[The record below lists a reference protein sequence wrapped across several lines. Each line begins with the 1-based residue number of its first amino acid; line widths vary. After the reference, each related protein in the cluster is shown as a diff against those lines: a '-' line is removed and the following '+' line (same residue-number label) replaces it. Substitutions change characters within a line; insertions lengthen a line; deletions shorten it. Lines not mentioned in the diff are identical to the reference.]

1 MAVVSPMSPAMP
13 TTLHQVYSASPLHG
27 REVPAGIMTMMR
39 EEASSEAPTPNL
51 VDDIIHVAVAKDV
64 KDSRLNLIWA
74 IQNSGGKRICI
85 LHVHVPAATIPL
97 APFGANFLESTVA
110 EDKVQE
116 FRENEK
122 QAMHKT
128 LDNYRLI
135 CKKMGVKAEK
145 LHIDKDC
152 IEEGIVELICQ
163 HNIQKLVMG
172 AASDKY
178 HSRRMTDLRSKK
190 AIYVSENAPASCH
203 IQFICKGY
211 LIHTRNLSLD
221 GGNVEIRSPLTPQTT
236 HSHAEP
242 SAHSRSHSISLGQN
256 QWMKAQQLYR
266 RVRSVNERNG
276 GRIMSLSSP
285 IRFLMQHNRINR
297 EETSNDSRQA
307 SPLLS
312 SPSPFNFISERTEN
326 ASALNLSSPNVIEPD
341 FHHSSSPT
349 RLDGEVDENLYDQ
362 LQQAMAEAENA
373 RQDAYQESVRRRNAE
388 RNAIEAIRRAKAAE
402 MKYEEEV
409 KLKKELE
416 EAITREKEEI
426 DCMKIQREK
435 LNEELQRALHKNS
448 LLETKIASTQHM
460 LDELDQKNKSDMDT
474 LEKYKQEREDLQTQR
489 DNALKEAEDLR
500 REIQQGEASNSHVF
514 QLFLEFSFAEI
525 QEATNNFSPS
535 QKIGEGGYGS
545 IYKGILR
552 QTEVAVKMLSPDSRQ
567 GPKEF
572 QQEVEVLSKLRH
584 PNLITLIG
592 TCPESWT
599 LVYEYLS
606 NGSLEDRLS
615 CEDNTP
621 PLSWQTRIRIAAEVC
636 STLVCLHS
644 NKPHSIVHG
653 DLKPANILLDS
664 NLVSKLSDFGISRL
678 LSCREGTTT
687 QFWITDPKG
696 TFAYMDPEFFASGE
710 LTPKSDVYSFGI
722 ILLRLLTGKPAV
734 GIAKVLE
741 SASNAGNL
749 SSLLDPLAG
758 DWPLALAEKLARL
771 ALRCCEMERKN
782 RPDLHLEVW
791 RILEPMKASLS
802 GENMLG
808 LDSQGLYQPP
818 PYFICP
824 IFKEVMIDPQVAAD
838 GHSYEAQ
845 AIQGWLDSGH
855 DISPV
860 TNSKFVVQN
869 LVPNHALRSAIQDWL
884 ES

>member
-13 TTLHQVYSASPLHG
+13 TTLHQVYSPRPLHG
-27 REVPAGIMTMMR
+27 SEVPGIMTIMR
-39 EEASSEAPTPNL
+39 EASSSEAPTPNL

-74 IQNSGGKRICI
+74 IQNSGGKKICI
-85 LHVHVPAATIPL
+85 LYVHVPAVTIPL
-97 APFGANFLESTVA
+97 APMGVNLPQSTAA
-110 EDKVQE
+110 EHKVQE

-122 QAMHKT
+122 QAMHKI
-128 LDNYRLI
+128 LDTYLLI
-135 CKKMGVKAEK
+135 CKRMGVKAEK
-145 LHIDKDC
+145 LHIEMDC
-152 IEEGIVELICQ
+152 IEKGIVQLICQ
-163 HNIQKLVMG
+163 HNIQNLVMG

-190 AIYVSENAPASCH
+190 AIYVSENAPAHCH

-221 GGNVEIRSPLTPQTT
+221 GGNIEIRSPLTPQTP
-236 HSHAEP
+236 HSDGEP
-242 SAHSRSHSISLGQN
+242 SAHSRSHSVSLGQN

-276 GRIMSLSSP
+276 GGGRIMSLSSP
-285 IRFLMQHNRINR
+285 IRFLMQHNRISR

-307 SPLLS
+307 SPL
-312 SPSPFNFISERTEN
+312 NFISERTEN
-326 ASALNLSSPNVIEPD
+326 ASALNSSSPNVIEAD
-341 FHHSSSPT
+341 LHHSLSPN

-402 MKYEEEV
+402 MRYEEEV
-409 KLKKELE
+409 KLRKELE
-416 EAITREKEEI
+416 EAIKREKEEI

-435 LNEELQRALHKNS
+435 LNEELQHALHNNS
-448 LLETKIASTQHM
+448 LLESKIASTQLM

-500 REIQQGEASNSHVF
+500 REKQQGEASTSHVF

-678 LSCREGTTT
+678 LSCREGSTT

-696 TFAYMDPEFFASGE
+696 TFAYMDPEIFASGE

-734 GIAKVLE
+734 GIAKVVE
-741 SASNAGNL
+741 SASHAGKLN
-749 SSLLDPLAG
+749 SLLDPLAG
-758 DWPLALAEKLARL
+758 DWPIALAEKLARL

-802 GENMLG
+802 GENILG

-824 IFKEVMIDPQVAAD
+824 IFKEVMRDPQVAAD
-838 GHSYEAQ
+838 GHTYEAE
-845 AIQGWLDSGH
+845 AIQGWLDSGR
-855 DISPV
+855 DTSPV
-860 TNSKFVVQN
+860 TKSKLVVQN

>member
-1 MAVVSPMSPAMP
+1 MAVVSPMSPAMA
-13 TTLHQVYSASPLHG
+13 TTPHQVYPTTPLRG
-27 REVPAGIMTMMR
+27 SEVPLIMSGLR
-39 EEASSEAPTPNL
+39 EAAEASSPNV

-85 LHVHVPAATIPL
+85 LYVHVPAATIPIM
-97 APFGANFLESTVA
+97 GANFPESA
-110 EDKVQE
+110 AGEHRVQE
-116 FRENEK
+116 HRENEE
-122 QAMHKT
+122 QGMRNI
-128 LDNYRLI
+128 LNDYLLI
-135 CKKMGVKAEK
+135 CRRMGVEAEK
-145 LHIDKDC
+145 LHIVDKDC
-152 IEEGIVELICQ
+152 IEKGIVELICK
-163 HNIQKLVMG
+163 HNIKKLVMG

-178 HSRRMTDLRSKK
+178 HSRRMTELRSRK
-190 AIYVSENAPASCH
+190 AIYVRENAPAYCH

-211 LIHTRNLSLD
+211 LIYTRNLSLD
-221 GGNVEIRSPLTPQTT
+221 GGNVEVRSPLAPQT
-236 HSHAEP
+236 P
-242 SAHSRSHSISLGQN
+242 SRSPSLG
-256 QWMKAQQLYR
+256 QQLYR

-276 GRIMSLSSP
+276 GRMSLASP
-285 IRFLMQHNRINR
+285 IRFLMQPNRFGR
-297 EETSNDSRQA
+297 EGTSNGSDVLSRPA
-307 SPLLS
+307 SPLVS
-312 SPSPFNFISERTEN
+312 SRSSVNFISEPSEN
-326 ASALNLSSPNVIEPD
+326 ASALNSSSPNAIQA
-341 FHHSSSPT
+341 SPS
-349 RLDGEVDENLYDQ
+349 RLQDSEMDETLYDQ

-373 RQDAYQESVRRRNAE
+373 RQDAYQESIRRGNAE

-402 MKYEEEV
+402 MKYEKEV
-409 KLKKELE
+409 KLRKELE
-416 EAITREKEEI
+416 EAIKREKEEI
-426 DCMKIQREK
+426 DCMKSQREK
-435 LNEELQRALHKNS
+435 LNEELQHALHKNS
-448 LLETKIASTQHM
+448 LLESKIASTQLM
-460 LDELDQKNKSDMDT
+460 LEELDQKNKSAMDT

-489 DNALKEAEDLR
+489 DNALKEAEELR
-500 REIQQGEASNSHVF
+500 REKQGEASTSHVF
-514 QLFLEFSFAEI
+514 QLFSEFSFAEI
-525 QEATNNFSPS
+525 KEATNNFSPS

-552 QTEVAVKMLSPDSRQ
+552 QTEVAVKMLSPDSKQ

-653 DLKPANILLDS
+653 DLKPANILLDA

-678 LSCREGTTT
+678 LSCREDSTT

-722 ILLRLLTGKPAV
+722 ILLKLLTGKPAV
-734 GIAKVLE
+734 GIAKVVE
-741 SASNAGNL
+741 SALVAGKLN
-749 SSLLDPLAG
+749 SLLDPLAG

-771 ALRCCEMERKN
+771 ALRCCEMERRN

-802 GENMLG
+802 GENTLG
-808 LDSQGLYQPP
+808 LGSQELCQPP

-824 IFKEVMIDPQVAAD
+824 IFKEVMRDPHMAAD
-838 GHSYEAQ
+838 GHTYEAE
-845 AIQGWLDSGH
+845 AIRGWLDSGR
-855 DISPV
+855 DTSPV
-860 TNSKFVVQN
+860 TNSKLVMHN
-869 LVPNHALRSAIQDWL
+869 LVPNHALRYAIQDWL